1 MNKISDLII
10 KIDELRLDLQLKNIE
25 KDNFEKDD
33 KVYFFENQW
42 IELGVQFVKD
52 KPKQYIVYPKT
63 NKFKSR
69 DYEDLEL
76 GVSIYL
82 VEDIANYLQ
91 EVVKNFYEQLK
102 IIEKLLVDQMQL
114 TRHYDLTDRK
124 YLRMGENQWLTNM
137 KK

>member
-10 KIDELRLDLQLKNIE
+10 KIDELGLDLELKNIE

-52 KPKQYIVYPKT
+52 KPKQYVVYPKT

-91 EVVKNFYEQLK
+91 EVVENFYEQLK
-102 IIEKLLVDQMQL
+102 VIEKLLVDQMQL
-114 TRHYDLTDRK
+114 TRHYDLIDGM
-124 YLRMGENQWLTNM
+124 YLRMG
-137 KK
+137 KIC